1 MWLGGD
7 LAAGPVTAEVLNAD
21 GQTGQVSWDVT
32 LDVVQALANGKTEV
46 SWLVRFA
53 NEPAMKS

>member
-1 MWLGGD
+1 MWLGCN
-7 LAAGPVTAEVLNAD
+7 LAPGPVTAEVLNAD

-46 SWLVRFA
+46 NWLVRFA

>member
-7 LAAGPVTAEVLNAD
+7 LAAGPVAAEVLYAD

-46 SWLVRFA
+46 NWLVRFA
-53 NEPAMKS
+53 NEPARKS